1 MNASKDKQTKPT
13 TTADKV
19 NPPLYSDL
27 FAKQMLNYQKV
38 STDDE
43 LKRYLSES
51 VVDPDMLVKERTG
64 IDGVLGW
71 WKVNFIFFLE

>member
-1 MNASKDKQTKPT
+1 MKDANKDEQTKST
-13 TTADKV
+13 TTAHKV
-19 NPPLYSDL
+19 KPSLFSDL

-51 VVDPDMLVKERTG
+51 VVNPDMLVKERTG
-64 IDGVLGW
+64 VDGVLGW
-71 WKVNFIFFLE
+71 WKVRFATC